1 MDSLRGPTRLTRCP
15 SVRLSIPWP
24 KTRLVGGFPDI
35 DGAVPAKIDAETWDS
50 EAELG
55 SGVLGGVF

>member
-1 MDSLRGPTRLTRCP
+1 
-15 SVRLSIPWP
+15 VRLSIPWP

-55 SGVLGGVF
+55 SGGLGGVF